1 MARPRKVWAEGEL
14 HPNEIAAELGITLK
28 QARGLVLGFRV
39 GMTPLA
45 RQVMI
50 NQTLRDWNMSPLT
63 KSILTLERSKKIEH
77 IAEPSEPI
85 SIRQYKPRIRI
96 TAVQCSLCDERA
108 TAEAKRFRLKEWEPV
123 CQTHAAIY
131 DRDCWIVKFRKL
143 PMTPQEAQSLWN
155 RASYERHVEK
165 RRKERLAA
173 YHSRKVAA

>member
-1 MARPRKVWAEGEL
+1 MKTGRRRKVWAEGEM
-14 HPNEIAAELGITLK
+14 HPADMAIALGITLK
-28 QARGLVLGFRV
+28 QARGLSGRFRV

-50 NQTLRDWNMSPLT
+50 NQTIREGKLPPLK
-63 KSILTLERSKKIEH
+63 KSIHQIDGVMATAPRSL
-77 IAEPSEPI
+77 
-85 SIRQYKPRIRI
+85 RQYRPRVKQTVI
-96 TAVQCSLCDERA
+96 QCSLCDERA
-108 TAEAKRFRLKEWEPV
+108 TTEAKRFRLKEWEPV
-123 CQTHAAIY
+123 CQTHAATY